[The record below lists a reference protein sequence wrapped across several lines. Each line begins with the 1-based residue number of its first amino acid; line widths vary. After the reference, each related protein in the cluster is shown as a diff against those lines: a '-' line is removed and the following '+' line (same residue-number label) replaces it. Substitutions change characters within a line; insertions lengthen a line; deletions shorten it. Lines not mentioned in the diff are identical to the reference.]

1 MIAKIL
7 GAAVAVAMMAAAPP
21 ASARIVTV
29 TFTGTVATV
38 DNPDG
43 LWNSPSLG
51 ETIVTS
57 MTFDTSQAYGSYSDG
72 SENNIWGGT
81 GYGGPQFILSASATI
96 NGVVYSVASPN
107 YGSLSS
113 DVYPSAPYSGV
124 IGNGKND
131 VANGGASYTSTSV
144 MEGANSS
151 SPSLP
156 FPYSLTTS
164 YSYTLGPNDVG
175 MNEIAFVNDN
185 FVTDLWQFD
194 NIVGN
199 VTNVTV
205 VVGAPEPSTWAML
218 LLGFAGLGF
227 AGYRRAR
234 TAA

>member
-1 MIAKIL
+1 
-7 GAAVAVAMMAAAPP
+7 MMAAASP
-21 ASARIVTV
+21 ALATIVTV
-29 TFTGTVATV
+29 TSTGTVTTV

-96 NGVVYSVASPN
+96 NGIVYSVASPN
-107 YGSLSS
+107 YGSLYS
-113 DVYPSAPYSGV
+113 DAYPPVPYSGV
-124 IGNGKND
+124 IDDGEND
-131 VANGGASYTSTSV
+131 VANVGTSYTSTYV
-144 MEGANSS
+144 MGDVNSS

-156 FPYSLTTS
+156 FPYSLTTP
-164 YSYTLGPNDVG
+164 YSYALGPNDVG
-175 MNEIAFVNDN
+175 INEIAFVNDN

-194 NIVGN
+194 SVVGS

-234 TAA
+234 TAHTFAA